1 MNSSTASPT
10 VSSSLVSSDTGTTT
24 TEYQSALQKLDELE
38 DELMLCDFTD
48 PRRYEI
54 DTQITQL
61 EAWIEDLLSKE
72 AQ

>member
-1 MNSSTASPT
+1 MP
-10 VSSSLVSSDTGTTT
+10 SSSLVSSDTGTTTT

-61 EAWIEDLLSKE
+61 EAWVEDLLSKE

>member
-1 MNSSTASPT
+1 MP
-10 VSSSLVSSDTGTTT
+10 SSSLVSSDTGTTT
-24 TEYQSALQKLDELE
+24 EYQAALQKLDELE

-48 PRRYEI
+48 FRRYEI

-61 EAWIEDLLSKE
+61 EAWVEDLLSKE

>member
-1 MNSSTASPT
+1 MP
-10 VSSSLVSSDTGTTT
+10 SSSLVSSDTGTTT

-48 PRRYEI
+48 LRRYEI

-61 EAWIEDLLSKE
+61 EAWVEDLLSKE

>member
-10 VSSSLVSSDTGTTT
+10 VSSSLVSSDTGTT
-24 TEYQSALQKLDELE
+24 EYQAALAKLDELE

-72 AQ
+72 D

>member
-1 MNSSTASPT
+1 MP
-10 VSSSLVSSDTGTTT
+10 SSSLVSSDTGTTT

-48 PRRYEI
+48 LRRYEI

-61 EAWIEDLLSKE
+61 EAWVENLLSKE

>member
-10 VSSSLVSSDTGTTT
+10 ASSSLVSLGTGT
-24 TEYQSALQKLDELE
+24 TEYQAALAKLDELE

-48 PRRYEI
+48 LRRYEI

>member
-1 MNSSTASPT
+1 
-10 VSSSLVSSDTGTTT
+10 
-24 TEYQSALQKLDELE
+24 
-38 DELMLCDFTD
+38 MLCDFTD

-61 EAWIEDLLSKE
+61 EAWVEDLLSKE

>member
-1 MNSSTASPT
+1 LNSSTASPT
-10 VSSSLVSSDTGTTT
+10 VSSSLVSSDTGTT
-24 TEYQSALQKLDELE
+24 EYQAALAKLDELE